1 MNKKR
6 LIEEIIIPVLYI
18 GLSLIL
24 IAPANIVI
32 SIPYRILVSLLPTFP
47 TLPISLF
54 IRIFAFGLSLIVS
67 RRLVKDTYE
76 FLNSKKKMQQPT
88 EQNTRQPTEVKIISL
103 LYIYLSICWLIIFLL
118 FLFVLYMGQVWAD
131 VEIIPFPFPLII
143 FIILII
149 VVLLGKIN
157 FDFLRLKKWAL
168 FAIFILQFIY
178 IIGSVRASID
188 IGIPFIQIVSSVN
201 IGMSALILNYLNK
214 SSVKQAF
221 GL

>member
-1 MNKKR
+1 
-6 LIEEIIIPVLYI
+6 
-18 GLSLIL
+18 
-24 IAPANIVI
+24 
-32 SIPYRILVSLLPTFP
+32 VSLLPILPTFP

-76 FLNSKKKMQQPT
+76 LLKFKKKRQQPT
-88 EQNTRQPTEVKIISL
+88 EQNTRRPAEVKIISI
-103 LYIYLSICWLIIFLL
+103 LYIYLSICWLLIFLL
-118 FLFVLYMGQVWAD
+118 LLLFLYIGQVWAD
-131 VEIIPFPFPLII
+131 VEIIPFPFPFII
-143 FIILII
+143 FMILII

-178 IIGSVRASID
+178 IIGSVYAIVS